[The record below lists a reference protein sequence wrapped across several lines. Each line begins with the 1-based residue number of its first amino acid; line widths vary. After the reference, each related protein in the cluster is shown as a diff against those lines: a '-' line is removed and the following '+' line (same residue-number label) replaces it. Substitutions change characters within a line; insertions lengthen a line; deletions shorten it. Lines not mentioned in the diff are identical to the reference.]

1 MQYLLRNSLFPSDPH
16 VTITAEQYAE
26 FGRARETLG
35 AALAIEETYEIL
47 VTNYLEFERQILD
60 ATINFMVRQHA
71 SYSEFFDSR
80 LGANVHLVNL
90 LTAAR
95 LYVEQL
101 KHNVRL
107 CLQDKSDAKEI
118 VDNLCKREY
127 DRSKDYRVMD
137 ALRNHVQHRGAP
149 VHLTRLG
156 ADWTS
161 SPQKSLLEFSMDLV
175 SQRSVLE
182 QDDIVPRR
190 ILAEVSEEI
199 DLKATTRGYVESISN
214 IHHSVRKNIDDSVI
228 AARQLIER
236 AQEQYATSHPA
247 DIVRLAASRESGG
260 KVVSSI
266 SLLLDW
272 DDVRQE
278 LVRRNRR
285 LRHLRRSHVT
295 SRLKTNPA

>member
-1 MQYLLRNSLFPSDPH
+1 MQYLLRNSLFPLDPP

-26 FGRARETLG
+26 LVRARETLG
-35 AALAIEETYEIL
+35 AALAIEETCEIL
-47 VTNYLEFERQILD
+47 VTDYLEFERQILD
-60 ATINFMVRQHA
+60 TTLNFMLRQHVT
-71 SYSEFFDSR
+71 YSEFFDHR
-80 LGANVHLVNL
+80 LGANVRLVNL
-90 LTAAR
+90 LTAVR

-107 CLQDKSDAKEI
+107 CLQDNSAAKEI

-127 DRSKDYRVMD
+127 DRSRDYRVMD

-161 SPQKSLLEFSMDLV
+161 SPEKSLLEFSMDLV

-182 QDDIVPRR
+182 QDDIVPKR

-199 DLKATTRGYVESISN
+199 NLKATTRGYVDSISN
-214 IHHSVRKNIDDSVI
+214 IHDSVRKIIDASVT
-228 AARQLIER
+228 AARQLIKR
-236 AQEQYATSHPA
+236 AQEQYTSSHPA
-247 DIVRLAASRESGG
+247 GTVRLAASKESGG
-260 KVVSSI
+260 KVVSST

-272 DDVRQE
+272 DDVRQK
-278 LVRRNRR
+278 LVRRNTR
-285 LRHLRRSHVT
+285 LNQLRRSHVT
-295 SRLKTNPA
+295 GRLKTNPT